1 MTDETTTT
9 KKTGLKPIEIGAG
22 AGAAVITA
30 FASSYLGTAGT
41 LAGAAVASVVG
52 TVSTSVL
59 RSSADASA
67 QRLRART
74 AQLRDTRVGRP
85 GPSGARSV
93 GSDIDPYGTQLFG
106 TPDWIDPDA
115 TSTLGAGPTG
125 TEPTD
130 PAGTVP
136 TSPFGPGLT
145 GTGPGGPVGAA
156 PHRNGPAQPGSG
168 GPYGSGATGP
178 GGGPV
183 TGRPS
188 SGPYGSGPGG
198 PGEGPVTGR
207 PGSGPYGSGP
217 GGTQATGSV
226 ATGPGGDRPPAIG
239 SGWRFRGGS
248 TRAGE
253 SGPVRPRWVVLAAG
267 AVAAFALALVAITGI
282 ESAAGKPLAGLVG
295 KERGGGTT
303 LGRAT
308 GSDGSTQPSPTPTP
322 STGGASP
329 TSTSTRPSSPGSPSG
344 GLSATPAPSA
354 TSPNP
359 APSPSQPAPTQ
370 APTTAPNPRTSQ
382 TP

>member
-93 GSDIDPYGTQLFG
+93 ESDIDPYGTQLFG
-106 TPDWIDPDA
+106 APDWIDPDA

-145 GTGPGGPVGAA
+145 GTGPGGAA

-178 GGGPV
+178 GG
-183 TGRPS
+183 
-188 SGPYGSGPGG
+188 
-198 PGEGPVTGR
+198 GPVTGR

-226 ATGPGGDRPPAIG
+226 ATGPGGDRPPPIG

-308 GSDGSTQPSPTPTP
+308 GSGGSNQPSPTPTP

-344 GLSATPAPSA
+344 GVSATPAPSA

-359 APSPSQPAPTQ
+359 APSQPAPTQ